1 MKKSGQLVRE
11 AMTGLANSWLLLE
24 APEAETGLPWAGE
37 LRLPIRRPRKVRP
50 PESTNADEHCM
61 AFPPESR
68 FALQVVE
75 ARYQKL
81 TLFGFRAR
89 ANPGVRL
96 DLPVS
101 LRSVR
106 CLLGPG
112 GEYSQSPP
120 QSFNTFRPFC
130 CAGSARVAFVSRRQ
144 TARVRNL
151 LKSRQELSSDCL
163 RRLPIVLG
171 AQKFDRNP
179 LPPED

>member
-1 MKKSGQLVRE
+1 
-11 AMTGLANSWLLLE
+11 MTGLANSWLLLE

-50 PESTNADEHCM
+50 PESTNADEHCRRL
-61 AFPPESR
+61 AWRSR
-68 FALQVVE
+68 
-75 ARYQKL
+75 RS
-81 TLFGFRAR
+81 
-89 ANPGVRL
+89 L
-96 DLPVS
+96 DLPFRLWKLGTRNLHCSAFGHGLTQGCV
-101 LRSVR
+101 LICLCR
-106 CLLGPG
+106 CGRFGVCLALGA
-112 GEYSQSPP
+112 
-120 QSFNTFRPFC
+120 NTPNLPLNPSTRFRPFC

-144 TARVRNL
+144 AARVRNL